1 MNETINDD
9 TIFVQVKTFV
19 HDWGIKS
26 NGSLDLLNFMMLT
39 KTLRFRNI
47 WKKIWHKMQEELKLG
62 VINRKKQKKT

>member
-1 MNETINDD
+1 MHICKMNETINDD

-47 WKKIWHKMQEELKLG
+47 
-62 VINRKKQKKT
+62 